1 MKKLAILVTVL
12 AALAFVGSA
21 MAVGPGKTLEFAGGA
36 MGKVTFDGQKHADA
50 GSKCPDCHPGA
61 FQMKSGT
68 AKITSAD
75 HAPGKFCGICHDG
88 SKAFDQKTN
97 CKKCHVK

>member
-21 MAVGPGKTLEFAGGA
+21 MAVGPGKTVEFAGGA
-36 MGKVTFDGQKHADA
+36 MGKVTLDGQKHADA
-50 GSKCPDCHPGA
+50 GVKCPDCHPGL

-68 AKITSAD
+68 VKITSAD
-75 HAPGKFCGICHDG
+75 HAPGKFCGACHDG
-88 SKAFDQKTN
+88 GKAFDQKAD